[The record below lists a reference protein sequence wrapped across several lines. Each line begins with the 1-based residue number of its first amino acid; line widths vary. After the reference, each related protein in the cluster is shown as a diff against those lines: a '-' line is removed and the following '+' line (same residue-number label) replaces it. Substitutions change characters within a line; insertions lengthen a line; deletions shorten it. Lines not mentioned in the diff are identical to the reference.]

1 MEIAAKNR
9 LKQFIE
15 DYIPVDD
22 LMKVGFF
29 EKGTG
34 KKLVTSKLKAMNKN
48 FFTELTKLED
58 CEFFR
63 LEHHFSIARM
73 IRDTMSKNAINEKT
87 MAGIIGVQPKRMK
100 EVVNGAYPFD
110 LRILSK
116 LQSYQQ
122 ELASNN
128 AKLKIE
134 AESIGSATYKY
145 QYPMYVE
152 RIEKLLKILEEN
164 TIG

>member
-1 MEIAAKNR
+1 
-9 LKQFIE
+9 
-15 DYIPVDD
+15 
-22 LMKVGFF
+22 
-29 EKGTG
+29 
-34 KKLVTSKLKAMNKN
+34 MNKT
-48 FFTELTKLED
+48 FITELTKLED
-58 CEFFR
+58 YEFFC

-73 IRDTMSKNAINEKT
+73 IRDTMSKNAIDSKT

-122 ELASNN
+122 LLAANN

-134 AESIGSATYKY
+134 AESIGFSTYKN
-145 QYPMYVE
+145 QYPLYVE
-152 RIEKLLKILEEN
+152 RIEKLLKILEEKTGSN
-164 TIG
+164 AVQR